1 MPYQL
6 NASTLF
12 LTYPQYPLS
21 QEVPLD
27 ALTRLLQGHGIEILE
42 YVVASEEHATGDLH
56 IHCYLKLSAAVRTR
70 DPNFFDIRG
79 HHGNYQGARSAKN
92 VLKSCTKADNFIAN
106 IDVAAL
112 LYCKSN
118 RQRIAEKIVKEGKDL
133 DQVLLEDPVII
144 WDYEKLQRNIE
155 LWKENSA
162 SPKPSLP
169 MWLPNPWGKVLPSF
183 KKSKKRH
190 YWIYSDGPNYG
201 KTTGFAKPLEKEYR
215 CVIQAGDFSSWNVSG
230 SVECIILDDYNTP
243 ALKWSTLNQLCDNT
257 YSFRVLY
264 SRPKR
269 LDNFLVIILSN
280 FSIKDLYPN
289 MNIFLYERFN
299 EIKL

>member
-1 MPYQL
+1 MNSWLIEDIEDALFVGVIGGLFEDIREDLQGPSEKRYKECYIELLKQ
-6 NASTLF
+6 STL
-12 LTYPQYPLS
+12 
-21 QEVPLD
+21 
-27 ALTRLLQGHGIEILE
+27 LQISPEPSEASLIGGRVQTLWSDLIEIVE
-42 YVVASEEHATGDLH
+42 SETKYGLDGL
-56 IHCYLKLSAAVRTR
+56 LSTL
-70 DPNFFDIRG
+70 I
-79 HHGNYQGARSAKN
+79 
-92 VLKSCTKADNFIAN
+92 
-106 IDVAAL
+106 
-112 LYCKSN
+112 YCI
-118 RQRIAEKIVKEGKDL
+118 QQL
-133 DQVLLEDPVII
+133 
-144 WDYEKLQRNIE
+144 
-155 LWKENSA
+155 KENSA